1 MMSKDR
7 RSNSREAAATRQEGG
22 NVFLSPPLHLFW
34 LYRRNWVLSR
44 YGQPIS
50 LEENSSEGRPDDSS
64 QPRQQLP
71 MNNKEDRKGDNK
83 MTAPDPKP
91 WKYRPYPGYDVPLQE
106 RLSSFQRRPEFLV
119 FVLRILSA
127 VVLRLWLR
135 LYHRF
140 RVEGREN
147 LPRQGSFI
155 LVANHASHLDVLC
168 LLSAMPLRR
177 LHQTYPAG
185 AADYFF
191 SSLPRAL
198 AAATFANALPFDRK
212 KDSSASLQA
221 CRQILAKPGNVLAL
235 FPEGTRAPD
244 GHMGRF
250 RSGIGRLAAGQ
261 EFPVIPCYL
270 EGAGRAWPKGR
281 RLPLPGR
288 LRLRIGQPH
297 HYSEIPHS
305 RQGAQDIAGD
315 LQEAVAALAE
325 Q

>member
-1 MMSKDR
+1 M
-7 RSNSREAAATRQEGG
+7 TTP
-22 NVFLSPPLHLFW
+22 SPK
-34 LYRRNWVLSR
+34 S
-44 YGQPIS
+44 
-50 LEENSSEGRPDDSS
+50 
-64 QPRQQLP
+64 
-71 MNNKEDRKGDNK
+71 
-83 MTAPDPKP
+83 
-91 WKYRPYPGYDVPLQE
+91 WKYRPYPGYDLPLQE

-127 VVLRLWLR
+127 IVLRFWLR
-135 LYHRF
+135 FYHRF

-147 LPRQGSFI
+147 LPRKGSFI

-191 SSLPRAL
+191 SSLPRSL

-212 KDSSASLQA
+212 KDSAASLEA
-221 CRQILAKPGNVLAL
+221 CQQVLAKPGSVLAL

-244 GHMGRF
+244 GKMGRF

-261 EFPVIPCYL
+261 EFPVVPCYL

-288 LRLRIGQPH
+288 LLLRIGQPQH
-297 HYSEIPHS
+297 FKGTPPS
-305 RQGAQDIAGD
+305 RQGARDIAGD
-315 LQEAVAALAE
+315 LQGAVADLAE
-325 Q
+325 TRMGK